1 MTSRREFLVLAC
13 GAASLTAVTTVGAQV
28 DPNQAELR
36 KAALQEALRK
46 VTGDAQVRRG
56 RVKLDIPP
64 LVDNGNAVPLAVTVE
79 SPMTSADHVKAIHI
93 FTEKNPQP
101 YVLSAYL
108 GPRAARAYVATRV
121 RIADSGTVTAIAE
134 LSDGSFWSG
143 SAEVVVTLSAC
154 LEEGLI

>member
-1 MTSRREFLVLAC
+1 MTSRRKFLVLAC
-13 GAASLTAVTTVGAQV
+13 GAASLTAATTVRAQV
-28 DPNQAELR
+28 DPNQAALR

-56 RVKLDIPP
+56 KVKLELPP

-79 SPMTSADHVKAIHI
+79 SPMTSTDHVKAIHV
-93 FTEKNPQP
+93 FTEKNPLP
-101 YVLSAYL
+101 DVVSAYL
-108 GPRAARAYVATRV
+108 GPRAGRAGISTRV
-121 RIADSGTVTAIAE
+121 RIADTQTVTAIAQ
-134 LSDGSFWSG
+134 LSDGSFWSD